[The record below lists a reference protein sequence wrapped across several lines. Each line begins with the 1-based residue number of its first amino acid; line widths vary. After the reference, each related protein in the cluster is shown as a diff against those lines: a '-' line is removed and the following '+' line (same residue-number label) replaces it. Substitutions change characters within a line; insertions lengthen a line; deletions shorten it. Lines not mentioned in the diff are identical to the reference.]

1 MKKKILVFLLTA
13 AILGGGGAGGYAG
26 YKNYRDKHTEAEV
39 WSVASLDW
47 GYWGGC
53 CFPPRGIGGCGP
65 FCCALERP
73 RLLGIMRCTSGW
85 SRPRCSPGQLRSGQL

>member
-47 GYWGGC
+47 GYWGSDM
-53 CFPPRGIGGCGP
+53 
-65 FCCALERP
+65 E
-73 RLLGIMRCTSGW
+73 
-85 SRPRCSPGQLRSGQL
+85 CSVVVTNDVVQQIYLNN

>member
-47 GYWGGC
+47 
-53 CFPPRGIGGCGP
+53 
-65 FCCALERP
+65 
-73 RLLGIMRCTSGW
+73 
-85 SRPRCSPGQLRSGQL
+85 